1 MPTWMWQLRMLAGGG
16 AKPQE
21 FCCDEQA
28 EKGGASHLFG
38 GRSIKDIVL
47 GKMQICDCFW
57 LESAS
62 WSSFSFKPRRGGFQN
77 YGCIDLAMGTHNL
90 HFSMGFGVQ
99 GGVTFSF
106 PNSSIFVWG
115 AYPLGCAE
123 RHCDSTDGRCHPRS
137 QGLVEHPG
145 FGAMT
150 KRGPNG
156 CLGYRRDELL
166 TQIYRNYFIEYYKD
180 PYFFTTVVFHGIR
193 KGPRVFFGW
202 LMKLVSL
209 DVPATCRS
217 FSWPWTTITMAL

>member
-1 MPTWMWQLRMLAGGG
+1 MCVFLLAFRDSPCRSRWQFQTCWGELSPGKFGEDSEVILMWWQWVGWCHHHV
-16 AKPQE
+16 E
-21 FCCDEQA
+21 
-28 EKGGASHLFG
+28 
-38 GRSIKDIVL
+38 
-47 GKMQICDCFW
+47 
-57 LESAS
+57 
-62 WSSFSFKPRRGGFQN
+62 
-77 YGCIDLAMGTHNL
+77 
-90 HFSMGFGVQ
+90 
-99 GGVTFSF
+99 
-106 PNSSIFVWG
+106 
-115 AYPLGCAE
+115 YPE
-123 RHCDSTDGRCHPRS
+123 
-137 QGLVEHPG
+137 
-145 FGAMT
+145 

>member
-38 GRSIKDIVL
+38 GRFIKDIGGSHHLCLL
-47 GKMQICDCFW
+47 GKMQICDGFW

-62 WSSFSFKPRRGGFQN
+62 WSSFSFKPRRSGFQN
-77 YGCIDLAMGTHNL
+77 YGCIDLAMGAHNL
-90 HFSMGFGVQ
+90 HFWVFFPYFCLGFSKPSFFHGHL
-99 GGVTFSF
+99 GSKGVTSSF

-115 AYPLGCAE
+115 AYPPGCAE

-150 KRGPNG
+150 KMGPSG

-166 TQIYRNYFIEYYKD
+166 TQIYRN
-180 PYFFTTVVFHGIR
+180 
-193 KGPRVFFGW
+193 
-202 LMKLVSL
+202 
-209 DVPATCRS
+209 
-217 FSWPWTTITMAL
+217 